1 MSCAGILY
9 ADSVSH
15 TDSHSKHEV
24 EEEKQSAPSGV
35 VSFGKLSRSKSFRRL
50 EYGSQEHRRRAMAW
64 RMRGNTIEYI
74 EGGAEQDEADRSR
87 PVMGARGKA
96 HYSDW
101 LLT

>member
-1 MSCAGILY
+1 MRIVLVIRTVI
-9 ADSVSH
+9 VSMKWRKKSKALQAVW
-15 TDSHSKHEV
+15 SHS
-24 EEEKQSAPSGV
+24 
-35 VSFGKLSRSKSFRRL
+35 GKLSRSKSFRRL